1 MARRWPT
8 FRSSAGTRRGI
19 SLFSVVPLQI
29 TPEPDDAERGAILA
43 ALAAEEAE
51 RSAASEWTEALL
63 PQRGGEANE
72 P

>member
-1 MARRWPT
+1 VAP
-8 FRSSAGTRRGI
+8 A
-19 SLFSVVPLQI
+19 QI
-29 TPEPDDAERGAILA
+29 TPEPDEAERKAILA